1 LLTEVAWP
9 GDQQPVAYV
18 CGPTAFVEIVAAG
31 LVSLG
36 YPPDRV
42 KTERYGGAGAT

>member
-1 LLTEVAWP
+1 MS
-9 GDQQPVAYV
+9 PVSR
-18 CGPTAFVEIVAAG
+18 GFRGRHGTPTFVEIVANA

-42 KTERYGGAGAT
+42 KTERFGGTGGS